1 MIADDAELRSTLA
14 RITWF
19 QDQVLLL
26 RTTETNPANYHAAAG
41 GFLTEIDRMQRQV
54 REHLRRP
61 DFVIPVSDF
70 LW

>member
-1 MIADDAELRSTLA
+1 MIADDAELRGTLA

-26 RTTETNPANYHAAAG
+26 RAKETNPANDHAATG

-54 REHLRRP
+54 REYLSLHPAEL
-61 DFVIPVSDF
+61 VGAA
-70 LW
+70 